1 MVSSFGD
8 TCRNLLI
15 WGLSQ
20 LLLPRVILSLWT
32 QLRGRLSATFM
43 LTCSISSSY
52 PAVILNPAKDT
63 ILWCWMDWEGSG
75 RSIWPPGHII
85 TPQGAGVR
93 NTPWI
98 LAAVKSFTI
107 LHMPTPCVFS
117 VSYHTI
123 PFYHLQPYFWIS
135 FKLSKSITEAQ
146 MQRRNFLFHTA
157 TLKYVEPGT
166 NIFLMALEREIRL
179 SLKPPPLN
187 GLFWLIDQDPP
198 TPTPPPQ
205 CGKSDSSANPAHLF
219 YLNSLKRDALCRCG
233 WLWGWLRWLR

>member
-1 MVSSFGD
+1 MDPAQGEALCHFYVD
-8 TCRNLLI
+8 LLYI
-15 WGLSQ
+15 Q
-20 LLLPRVILSLWT
+20 LLPCCYIESCQR
-32 QLRGRLSATFM
+32 
-43 LTCSISSSY
+43 Y
-52 PAVILNPAKDT
+52 DT
-63 ILWCWMDWEGSG
+63 LVLEGSG

-123 PFYHLQPYFWIS
+123 PFCHLQPYFWIS

-146 MQRRNFLFHTA
+146 MQRGNFLFHTIA
-157 TLKYVEPGT
+157 LKYVEPGT

-187 GLFWLIDQDPP
+187 GLFWLIDQDPLHLNVEDQIAV
-198 TPTPPPQ
+198 PTPPT
-205 CGKSDSSANPAHLF
+205 CSTWIL
-219 YLNSLKRDALCRCG
+219 
-233 WLWGWLRWLR
+233 